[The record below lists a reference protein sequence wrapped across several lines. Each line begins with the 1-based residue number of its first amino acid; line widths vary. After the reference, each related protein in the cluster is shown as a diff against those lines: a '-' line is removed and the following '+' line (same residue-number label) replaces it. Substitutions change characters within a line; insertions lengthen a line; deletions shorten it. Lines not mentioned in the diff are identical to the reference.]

1 MYNLTLMSLIEVVLL
16 KVVKFIFP
24 VDFVMLDVEALI
36 DVNGSRIVL
45 SVGNEEFLFKLLE
58 VVRQLCQE

>member
-24 VDFVMLDVEALI
+24 VGFVMLDVEALI
-36 DVNGSRIVL
+36 DVSGSRIVL